1 VSFCFLLVFES
12 RLAKIS
18 EPGRSEWNPTSG
30 RYGIRTN
37 GRPLEKT
44 GEAIGE
50 LNDKLGRKGA
60 KSSHPIETAILIS
73 PRRLYDFNRRR
84 KAG

>member
-1 VSFCFLLVFES
+1 MSFCSSSSLVSPTSLSAEV
-12 RLAKIS
+12 
-18 EPGRSEWNPTSG
+18 EWNPTSG

-37 GRPLEKT
+37 RRPLEKT

-60 KSSHPIETAILIS
+60 KSSHPIEAAILLS
-73 PRRLYDFNRRR
+73 RDAGNDFNGRR